1 MKQALTKVSRWLAI
15 AMAFAIPVSTAL
27 DNVLM
32 GALAVTVL
40 AGNARAVVEA
50 IRHNPAA
57 RAAILLFAALLIGLT
72 YSAAPLQTGM
82 GILGKYAD
90 LALMPLLL
98 IPLRDDAT
106 RSRAMLVFMAVMS
119 VTAAVSWLVGL
130 SILPVSSWMWSGCLP
145 DNPAIFRSSIT
156 QNMLMAYA
164 VYLLL
169 LRARDAQAVS
179 GRWLSVALALLM
191 AGDVLFMVK
200 GRTGYIVLLALLAVF
215 AWHSVQARLHA
226 RGRRLDWRMH
236 VAALLLVPAFLAG
249 VYYAVPRLHARVDE
263 AVAQFRAW
271 QPGVHTDTSIGE
283 RLEFYSNTS
292 AIIARHPLIGVGTG
306 AFVAAYEQQAKS
318 QGLPA
323 TGNPHNEYLLLLVQ
337 LGLFGLILVLYLFYT
352 QWRIAPRLVTP
363 YEQNAARG
371 LVLTLAI
378 TSMFNS
384 ALLDHTEGIFYA
396 FMSAYWFARLDGG
409 RHHG

>member
-1 MKQALTKVSRWLAI
+1 MKQALTTVSRGWAI

-27 DNVLM
+27 DNILM

-40 AGNARAVVEA
+40 ASNARAVVEA
-50 IRHNPAA
+50 IRRNPAA
-57 RAAILLFAALLIGLT
+57 RAAILLFALLLIGLT
-72 YSAAPLQTGM
+72 YSAAPLQTGI

-106 RSRAMLVFMAVMS
+106 RGRAMLVFLVVMS
-119 VTAAVSWLVGL
+119 ATAAVSWLVGL

-156 QNMLMAYA
+156 QNILMAYA

-169 LRARDAQAVS
+169 LQAREAATS
-179 GRWLSVALALLM
+179 GGRWLCAALALLLG
-191 AGDVLFMVK
+191 GDVLFMVN
-200 GRTGYIVLLALLAVF
+200 GRTGYIVLLVLLAVF
-215 AWHSVQARLHA
+215 AWHAVQARLGA

-236 VAALLLVPAFLAG
+236 VAALLLVPVFLTG
-249 VYYAVPRLHARVDE
+249 VYYAAPRLHDRVDE
-263 AVAQFRAW
+263 AVAQIRAW

-292 AIIARHPLIGVGTG
+292 AIIARHPLFGVGTG
-306 AFVAAYEQQAKS
+306 AFGGAYEQQAKS
-318 QGLPA
+318 QGLPP
-323 TGNPHNEYLLLLVQ
+323 TGNPHNEYLLILVQ
-337 LGLFGLILVLYLFYT
+337 LGVFGLILVLYLFYT
-352 QWRIAPRLVTP
+352 QWRVGSRLATP

-384 ALLDHTEGIFYA
+384 PLLDHTEGIFYA
-396 FMSAYWFARLDGG
+396 FMSAYWFAKLDGG
-409 RHHG
+409 RYHA